1 MKLIKIN
8 APVELNSGIELP
20 SGSVVVIAEGY
31 AAIANEKDGMIP
43 SQVSTRVYASL
54 DAFTSN
60 KNFIVDT
67 KTFPTVFGNLNL
79 TVTDFQ
85 TLPTEQLLVNAVKDR
100 LEVVFPESLEIIDYT
115 PVVVEP
121 EVVEPEITEPT
132 ELTEPTQPTEPEV
145 TEPETETQ
153 P

>member
-8 APVELNSGIELP
+8 APVELNSGIEIVP
-20 SGSVVVIAEGY
+20 GAIVVISEGY
-31 AAIANEKDGMIP
+31 AAIANEKDGFIP
-43 SQVSTRVYASL
+43 CQVSTRVFASME
-54 DAFTSN
+54 AFISN
-60 KNFIVDT
+60 KNSIIDI
-67 KTFPTVFGNLNL
+67 KSFPTAHGNLLL

-121 EVVEPEITEPT
+121 GVVEPEITEPT
-132 ELTEPTQPTEPEV
+132 EPTEPTQPTEPEV

>member
-8 APVELNSGIELP
+8 APVELNSGIEIVP
-20 SGSVVVIAEGY
+20 GAIVVISEGY
-31 AAIANEKDGMIP
+31 AAIANEKDGFIP
-43 SQVSTRVYASL
+43 CQISTRVFSSME
-54 DAFTSN
+54 AFTSN
-60 KNFIVDT
+60 KNSIIDI
-67 KTFPTVFGNLNL
+67 KSFPTAHGNLLL

-85 TLPTEQLLVNAVKDR
+85 TLPTEQLLVNAVKNR
-100 LEVVFPESLEIIDYT
+100 LEIVFPESLEIIDYT

-132 ELTEPTQPTEPEV
+132 EPTEPTQPTEPEV

>member
-60 KNFIVDT
+60 KNFIIDI
-67 KTFPTVFGNLNL
+67 KTFPTVFGSLNL
-79 TVTDFQ
+79 TVADFQ

-132 ELTEPTQPTEPEV
+132 EPTEPTQPTEPEV